1 MLREDDAIPA
11 AADVAVEDSEDVYG
25 TLGRSFLLN
34 FPTFKPV
41 SGVAFDYMRTLDL
54 GVTKKLLELLF
65 SLKHSNETF

>member
-11 AADVAVEDSEDVYG
+11 AADVAVEDSEDVCG
-25 TLGRSFLLN
+25 THTSFFLN

-41 SGVAFDYMRTLDL
+41 SGVAFDYMDTLDL
-54 GVTKKLLELLF
+54 GVTKKLLELMF